1 VKKHPGKRYIQGED
15 TSRAKIYPEQSLP
28 RKGYIPNID
37 ASRVGILP
45 GRPRT
50 RIHPGKG
57 YIQGTDTSRERI
69 HAGKIGS
76 KNAFRA

>member
-15 TSRAKIYPEQSLP
+15 TSRVKIYPEQSLP